1 MSFVSVLQ
9 AQITPTS
16 TATTTTTVGGITIID
31 IAEPDSNG
39 LSNNI
44 YSNFNISSNGIVLNN
59 SASTSLSQ
67 ITSGNI
73 DGNSNI
79 TAGNEANIIL
89 NQVTSKNATSLAG
102 MLEMVGTNAGV
113 IIANPNGI
121 TCNGCGFI
129 NASRIDLIAGTRQ
142 SDGSFSELNATIML
156 QEPA

>member
-121 TCNGCGFI
+121 T
-129 NASRIDLIAGTRQ
+129 
-142 SDGSFSELNATIML
+142 
-156 QEPA
+156 